1 MIYLKYVGNGASL
14 PDVPARDLTVEEAGK
29 YSEKFLLLS
38 GLYVSVKP
46 APTQNKMA
54 PGPKLN
60 KSDYET
66 DKE

>member
-1 MIYLKYVGNGASL
+1 MIYLRYVGNGASL
-14 PDVPARDLTVEEAGK
+14 PDVPARDLTKEEAEK
-29 YSEKFLLLS
+29 FSEKFLLLS

-46 APTQNKMA
+46 VPAGNKMA

-60 KSDYET
+60 KSDFDS